1 MRLIDADELLRNLK
15 EEIPMAE
22 DVHIFKDII
31 NNQPTA
37 YNVDKVIKELDER
50 SIMVATSKEFYEDP
64 QNGEYVAN
72 VVELR
77 KAIEIVKDGVRND

>member
-22 DVHIFKDII
+22 NVHIFKDII

-64 QNGEYVAN
+64 QNGEYAAN

-77 KAIEIVKDGVRND
+77 KRLKL